1 VTPSKIR
8 REKKELFEISESV
21 ARPLGITLI
30 GLLYIALTILSIL
43 EISILLNM
51 FVVLTLEA
59 PRWALLFLLLGLH
72 DSGLL
77 LPLSV
82 LFYAVLIPF
91 QLSESFPYMAAVL
104 GVTSFFNLA
113 IANGVLEMKIYAYTF
128 GLRFTV
134 LYAAINTVLV
144 FFYWAFNLPPE
155 TYTASVIS
163 VLICII
169 ILYYYPK
176 LTEQESA

>member
-1 VTPSKIR
+1 MS
-8 REKKELFEISESV
+8 EISESV
-21 ARPLGITLI
+21 ARPLGMTLI
-30 GLLYIALTILSIL
+30 GLLYIALTVLSIL

-51 FVVLTLEA
+51 FAVLTLEA
-59 PRWALLFLLLGLH
+59 PHWALLFLLLGLH

-91 QLSESFPYMAAVL
+91 QLSESFPFMAAVL

-113 IANGVLEMKIYAYTF
+113 IANGVLGMKIYAYTF

-155 TYTASVIS
+155 TYTASLIS